1 MAVGGNVAA
10 RSNGRRNL
18 QEFPVGGHRVTGGK
32 DFLIPLHLLIPCPGK
47 ITPQFTD
54 GAVCKAWVAR
64 KSRRSDQIS
73 PERLPERRGFP

>member
-1 MAVGGNVAA
+1 MGGNVAA

-18 QEFPVGGHRVTGGK
+18 QEFPVDIHRVTGRK
-32 DFLIPLHLLIPCPGK
+32 DFLVPLHLLIPCPGK

-54 GAVCKAWVAR
+54 RAVCKARVAR
-64 KSRRSDQIS
+64 KPRRSDQIS